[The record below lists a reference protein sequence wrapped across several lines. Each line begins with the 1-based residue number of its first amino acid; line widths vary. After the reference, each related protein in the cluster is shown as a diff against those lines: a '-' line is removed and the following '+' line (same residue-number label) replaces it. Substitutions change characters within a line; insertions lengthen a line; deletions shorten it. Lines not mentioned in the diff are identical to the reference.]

1 MDTHKVMDTHKI
13 MTYYQSS
20 LRTCGQYIL
29 VSLGLIGYSRF
40 YRAKKNDLYNIAFI
54 ILSLLI
60 LVVSSLICVFL
71 IKDLNNLIHK
81 SDSNNEINKW
91 LIIPKIILISNIW
104 NKLSSRNAKP
114 DNINMNMAVDLVKK
128 HYLKNDYNNKTDF
141 EILLINC

>member
-40 YRAKKNDLYNIAFI
+40 YRGKKNDLYNIAFI

-91 LIIPKIILISNIW
+91 LIIPKIILISNIAIGGFG
-104 NKLSSRNAKP
+104 LYTLFRE
-114 DNINMNMAVDLVKK
+114 I
-128 HYLKNDYNNKTDF
+128 KN
-141 EILLINC
+141 L

>member
-1 MDTHKVMDTHKI
+1 MDSHTV

-60 LVVSSLICVFL
+60 LLVASLICVFL
-71 IKDLNNLIHK
+71 IKDLNILIEK
-81 SDSNNEINKW
+81 SESNNEINKW
-91 LIIPKIILISNIW
+91 LIIPKIILVCNIAIGGFGLYTL
-104 NKLSSRNAKP
+104 NR
-114 DNINMNMAVDLVKK
+114 
-128 HYLKNDYNNKTDF
+128 
-141 EILLINC
+141 EIHNL

>member
-1 MDTHKVMDTHKI
+1 MDTHKVMDSHKI

-60 LVVSSLICVFL
+60 LLVASLICIFL
-71 IKDLNNLIHK
+71 IKDLNILIDK
-81 SDSNNEINKW
+81 SESNIEINKW
-91 LIIPKIILISNIW
+91 IIIPKIILVCNITIGGFG
-104 NKLSSRNAKP
+104 LYTLIRE
-114 DNINMNMAVDLVKK
+114 INHL
-128 HYLKNDYNNKTDF
+128 
-141 EILLINC
+141 